1 MDYLGIDIGGTQ
13 TKWAVIAPDNS
24 VTMRGSVP
32 TDFRTTEDEMGRLDG
47 IVRPLEGRI
56 GGIGISAPGT
66 VLGSVEDGVIRGGG
80 YLTFNDGFALGKA
93 LRERYQLPILVEN
106 DGKAC
111 ALGEY
116 VSGALRGCDLGVVV
130 VIGTGIGGGIV
141 VNGEVLRGAHGS
153 AGEFSYINS
162 GRGSAIQFGDFFG
175 AQGSWLSLKKLVL
188 ESMGLIDDNGAALDK
203 ALGLEAVDGKRV
215 FEWINAGEE
224 GALAGLDRYASALC
238 LRIFSLQAVLDPD
251 VFAIGGGISAQP
263 ALISALQNKMA
274 QLVDQIPFMQ
284 IQAPRIVRAENGN
297 DSNLLGA
304 VYECRRYEVGRS
316 QVD

>member
-111 ALGEY
+111 PLGEY
-116 VSGALRGCDLGVVV
+116 V
-130 VIGTGIGGGIV
+130 
-141 VNGEVLRGAHGS
+141 
-153 AGEFSYINS
+153 
-162 GRGSAIQFGDFFG
+162 
-175 AQGSWLSLKKLVL
+175 
-188 ESMGLIDDNGAALDK
+188 
-203 ALGLEAVDGKRV
+203 
-215 FEWINAGEE
+215 
-224 GALAGLDRYASALC
+224 
-238 LRIFSLQAVLDPD
+238 
-251 VFAIGGGISAQP
+251 
-263 ALISALQNKMA
+263 
-274 QLVDQIPFMQ
+274 
-284 IQAPRIVRAENGN
+284 
-297 DSNLLGA
+297 
-304 VYECRRYEVGRS
+304 
-316 QVD
+316 

>member
-13 TKWAVIAPDNS
+13 TKWAVVAPDNT

-32 TDFRTTEDEMGRLDG
+32 TDFRTTEDEMVRLDG
-47 IVRPLEGRI
+47 IVAPLEGQI
-56 GGIGISAPGT
+56 GGIGVSVPGT
-66 VLGSVEDGVIRGGG
+66 VLDSDADGTIRGGG
-80 YLTFNDGFALGKA
+80 YLVFNDGFALGRA
-93 LRERYQLPILVEN
+93 LRERYRLPTLVEN

-116 VSGALRGCDLGVVV
+116 VAGALRGCRVGVVV

-141 VNGEVLRGAHGS
+141 INGEVLRGAHGS

-162 GRGSAIQFGDFFG
+162 GRGSAIQFGDFFA

-188 ESMGLIDDNGAALDK
+188 EGMSLIDGSGAPLDTALD
-203 ALGLEAVDGKRV
+203 LETVDGKRV

-224 GALAGLDRYASALC
+224 GALAGLDRYASELC
-238 LRIFSLQAVLDPD
+238 LRIFSLQAILDPD

-263 ALISALQNKMA
+263 ALISALQSKMT
-274 QLVDQIPFMQ
+274 QLVDEIPFKQ
-284 IQAPRIVRAENGN
+284 IQTPRIVRAENGN
-297 DSNLLGA
+297 DSNLLGV
-304 VYECRRYEVGRS
+304 VYECRQTVAERTQE
-316 QVD
+316 D